1 MISRGMDIAAKGMM
15 SLIDAQDVLAH
26 NLANVNTTG
35 YKKEALT
42 FKSVYNAMLSES
54 QTPNDYKYRNAEDI
68 GRISMGS
75 DTHKL
80 VHEFMQGTI
89 TKTGVPLDLAIQGD
103 GFFKVRDMEGN
114 ISYTRN
120 GSFMINSQNLLVDS
134 EGSYVLDNQNQPIQL
149 NIRALGITTPKDL
162 TITQDGQ
169 ISIVREE
176 GNGNTMLQRI
186 GLWDFSN
193 KEDMVSLG
201 KAKYIPKDIEMNPEL
216 PAEKFVIEQGALELS
231 NTNVVNEMI
240 NSINVSRNYE
250 TLSKFIKEKASHLS
264 AAINI
269 GRLKG

>member
-1 MISRGMDIAAKGMM
+1 MISRGMEIAAKGMM

-54 QTPNDYKYRNAEDI
+54 QTPSDYKYRNSEDI

-75 DTHKL
+75 QTHKL
-80 VHEFMQGTI
+80 VHEFLQGTI

-103 GFFKVRDMEGN
+103 GFFKVQDRDGN
-114 ISYTRN
+114 IAYTRN
-120 GSFMINSQNLLVDS
+120 GTFMINSQNLLVDS
-134 EGSYVLDNQNQPIQL
+134 EGCYVLDVENRPIQL

-162 TITQDGQ
+162 TINEDGL
-169 ISIVREE
+169 ISIVRDG
-176 GNGNTMLQRI
+176 GNGNTNLQRI
-186 GLWDFSN
+186 GVWDFSN
-193 KEDMVSLG
+193 KEDMISLG
-201 KAKYIPKDIEMNPEL
+201 KAKYIPKDTELNPEL
-216 PAEKFVIEQGALELS
+216 PSEKFVIEQGALELS

-250 TLSKFIKEKASHLS
+250 TLSKFIKEKASHIS
-264 AAINI
+264 AAINV
-269 GRLKG
+269 GRLRG